1 MEICSKVLIVIFDCS
16 VLCTGHL
23 SAISMSLPL
32 LIAERALQCNGA
44 IDVIEHAD
52 FGVAAFAI
60 VDMDSAV
67 T

>member
-1 MEICSKVLIVIFDCS
+1 VHGAFV
-16 VLCTGHL
+16 GHFHE
-23 SAISMSLPL
+23 SLPL

-67 T
+67 A